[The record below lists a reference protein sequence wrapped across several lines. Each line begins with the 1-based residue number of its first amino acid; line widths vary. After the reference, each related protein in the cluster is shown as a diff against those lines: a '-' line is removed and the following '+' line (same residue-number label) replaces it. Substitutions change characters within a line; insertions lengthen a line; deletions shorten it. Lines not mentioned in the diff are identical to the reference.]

1 MVSEIFTFKVIVSTV
16 LRLLLVIIESICDG
30 VNISE
35 VKSINSVEML
45 LVTIE
50 SNSDDVNSV
59 NILTVLLCM

>member
-1 MVSEIFTFKVIVSTV
+1 MVSKIFTFKVIVSTV

-30 VNISE
+30 VNIPE

>member
-35 VKSINSVEML
+35 VFTFKEKVP
-45 LVTIE
+45 
-50 SNSDDVNSV
+50 
-59 NILTVLLCM
+59 TVLRCYLSLLKATLMMSIV